1 MAFDMFLLGIA
12 SDCLLPDIQY
22 IEQVIEV
29 VEAEVTD
36 VMAGSTILSM
46 LFDTSPP
53 SYRIQQ
59 EIVILTISMR
69 KLMMRSD
76 IWQYNQRLNNQRL
89 NDDNDHYGLPSVL
102 SVMQFGDCEPSDVL
116 LRPGVV
122 PGNWRW
128 PNGYPTLPIARS
140 YVIWHTAQ
148 REREH
153 YVVIDTG
160 SNIWC
165 TTVQWTRAQFKE
177 WLMRLLQTK
186 YFKFI
191 LGYEDAEE
199 ENVEN
204 ESGYDMIL
212 EVD

>member
-22 IEQVIEV
+22 IEQVVDIV
-29 VEAEVTD
+29 HAEIVD
-36 VMAGSTILSM
+36 GMAATTILSM

-53 SYRIQQ
+53 SYRIKQ
-59 EIVILTISMR
+59 EIVVLMSISKPTM
-69 KLMMRSD
+69 KIMYD
-76 IWQYNQRLNNQRL
+76 
-89 NDDNDHYGLPSVL
+89 NDDYGVPAVL
-102 SVMQFGDCEPSDVL
+102 SVLGFGDYERSDVL
-116 LRPGVV
+116 LRPSKV
-122 PGNWRW
+122 PENWCW
-128 PNGYPTLPIARS
+128 PNGRPTLPIARS

-191 LGYEDAEE
+191 LGYDDAEE

-204 ESGYDMIL
+204 ESGDEMIM